1 MEASMVKQYN
11 IVECKLTECVDEKSS
26 VSIYINPDAEEK
38 RILIEQFKLD
48 EHTLN
53 SALDPNEL
61 ARIETEPNH
70 VAIILKVPKSYKP
83 EDGLEFTVTSIGMF
97 LFEESLII
105 VMADYNEMLD
115 NRQFS
120 KVTHIAEVMLK
131 IINQSIQHF
140 RSHLLVVDK
149 VSEELADRISPS
161 MENKALL
168 QLFTLEKSLVY
179 YLNGITSNGALMRR
193 IKNQSTRLRFTQEDG
208 ELLDDIIIE
217 NNQCFKQAEI
227 LSNILSSMMDARAS
241 VVNNN
246 LNILMKRLNIITIGI
261 MVPTLVVSVFSMNVA
276 MPLQKHPMAFWLILS
291 IALISML
298 GVFSFWRYKK

>member
-1 MEASMVKQYN
+1 MVLRHYD
-11 IVECKLTECVDEKSS
+11 IVECRLTECTETRS
-26 VSIYINPDAEEK
+26 VHVYANPDATEK
-38 RILIEQFKLD
+38 QTLIEQFRID

-61 ARIETEPNH
+61 ARIETEPDH
-70 VAIILKVPKSYKP
+70 VAVILKVPKSYKP
-83 EDGLEFTVTSIGMF
+83 EDGLEFTVASIGMF
-97 LFEESLII
+97 LFDDFLII
-105 VMADYNEMLD
+105 VTSHFNDLFD

-120 KVTHIAEVMLK
+120 SVTRIVEVMLK
-131 IINQSIQHF
+131 VINQSIQHF
-140 RSHLLVVDK
+140 RSHLLVIDK

-161 MENKALL
+161 MENRALL

-193 IKNQSTRLRFTQEDG
+193 IRNQSTRLRFTQEDG

-217 NNQCFKQAEI
+217 NNQCYKQAEI

-276 MPLQKHPMAFWLILS
+276 MPLQKHPMAFWIILT
-291 IALISML
+291 IAVISML
-298 GVFSFWRYKK
+298 GVFLFWRYKK

>member
-1 MEASMVKQYN
+1 MLKQYG
-11 IVECKLTECVDEKSS
+11 IIECRLKECVESENS
-26 VSIYINPDAEEK
+26 VRVYVNPDAEEK
-38 RILIEQFKLD
+38 RTLVEQFRLD

-61 ARIETEPNH
+61 ARIETEPDH

-83 EDGLEFTVTSIGMF
+83 EDGLEFTVTSVGMF
-97 LFEESLII
+97 LFDDSLII
-105 VMADYNEMLD
+105 VMSEYNEMFD

-120 KVTHIAEVMLK
+120 SVTRIVEIMLK
-131 IINQSIQHF
+131 VVNQSIQHF
-140 RSHLLVVDK
+140 RSHLLVIDK
-149 VSEELADRISPS
+149 VSEELADKISPS

-193 IKNQSTRLRFTQEDG
+193 IKNQSTRLRFTQDDA

-217 NNQCFKQAEI
+217 NNQCYKQAEI

-276 MPLQKHPMAFWLILS
+276 MPLQKHPMAFWIILS
-291 IALISML
+291 IAVISML
-298 GVFSFWRYKK
+298 GVFLFWRYKK

>member
-1 MEASMVKQYN
+1 MLKQYG
-11 IVECKLTECVDEKSS
+11 IVECRLTECAEAENNIRLYV
-26 VSIYINPDAEEK
+26 NPDSEEK
-38 RILIEQFKLD
+38 RTLTEHYKLD

-61 ARIETEPNH
+61 ARIETEPGH
-70 VAIILKVPKSYKP
+70 VAVILKLPKSYKP

-97 LFEESLII
+97 LFDDFLII
-105 VMADYNEMLD
+105 VMSEYNEIFD

-120 KVTHIAEVMLK
+120 SVTRIVEIMLK
-131 IINQSIQHF
+131 VINQSTQHF
-140 RSHLLVVDK
+140 RSHLLVIDK

-193 IKNQSTRLRFTQEDG
+193 IKNHSTRLRFTEEDA

-276 MPLQKHPMAFWLILS
+276 MPLQKHPMAFWIILS
-291 IALISML
+291 IAIISML
-298 GVFSFWRYKK
+298 GVFLFWRYKK

>member
-1 MEASMVKQYN
+1 MVKQYG
-11 IVECKLTECVDEKSS
+11 IVDCRLAECVEAKNS
-26 VSIYINPDAEEK
+26 VSVYINPDAEEK

-61 ARIETEPNH
+61 ARIETEPDH

-97 LFEESLII
+97 LFDESLII
-105 VMADYNEMLD
+105 VMADYNEMFD

-120 KVTHIAEVMLK
+120 SVTRIVEIMLK
-131 IINQSIQHF
+131 VVNQSIQHF
-140 RSHLLVVDK
+140 RSHLLVIDK

-193 IKNQSTRLRFTQEDG
+193 IRNHSARLRFTQEDG

-261 MVPTLVVSVFSMNVA
+261 MVPTLVVSAFSMNVSI
-276 MPLQKHPMAFWLILS
+276 PLQKHPMAFWIILT
-291 IALISML
+291 IALVSML
-298 GVFSFWRYKK
+298 GIFLFWRYKK

>member
-1 MEASMVKQYN
+1 MVKQYG
-11 IVECKLTECVDEKSS
+11 IVECRLAECVEAKNS
-26 VSIYINPDAEEK
+26 VSVYINPDSEEK
-38 RILIEQFKLD
+38 RTLIEQFKLD

-61 ARIETEPNH
+61 SRIETEPNH

-97 LFEESLII
+97 LFDESLII
-105 VMADYNEMLD
+105 IMADYNEMFD

-120 KVTHIAEVMLK
+120 SVTRIVEIMLK
-131 IINQSIQHF
+131 VVNQSIQHF
-140 RSHLLVVDK
+140 RSHLLVIDK
-149 VSEELADRISPS
+149 VSEELADKISPS

-193 IKNQSTRLRFTQEDG
+193 IKNHSARLRFTQEDG

-241 VVNNN
+241 IVNNN

-261 MVPTLVVSVFSMNVA
+261 MVPTLVVSAFSMNVSI
-276 MPLQKHPMAFWLILS
+276 PLQKHPMAFWIILT
-291 IALISML
+291 IAVVSMVGIFL
-298 GVFSFWRYKK
+298 FWRYKK